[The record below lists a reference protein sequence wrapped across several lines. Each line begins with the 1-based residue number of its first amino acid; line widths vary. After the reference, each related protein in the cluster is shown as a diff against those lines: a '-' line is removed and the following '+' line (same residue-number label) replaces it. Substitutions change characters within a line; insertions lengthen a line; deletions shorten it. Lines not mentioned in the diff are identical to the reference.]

1 MRRPTPETLARSAG
15 LALTV
20 AVVVVALWRAA
31 TDFMLDLEVFQDAG
45 RALLAGQDLYSEHF
59 PSRSGFRF
67 IYPPFGALVFV
78 PLVPL
83 PAAVAQVAWT
93 GATIAAVWAILAMAA
108 VRLSLHRAEIV
119 ALALTGVALLFEPV
133 RANLGFGQI
142 NVFLFLLVTA
152 DVLGFTPRRVRG
164 VLLGVAAGI
173 KITPAAFALMFLVR
187 RDRASLV
194 RAVAA
199 AAATVAVGFLI
210 RPGESFYYWTHE
222 FFVTNRGG
230 TLDFV
235 PNQALSGLLTR
246 AGVPEVLVDPAVYGF
261 FLVAA
266 AAATWGAWRMNR
278 AGRPVDAFLLIALGV
293 FTASPVAVTH
303 HWSGIVIVLP
313 LLLAPR
319 RLPVRLGLAAL
330 ALVHLIG
337 THYAYALTAESALEH
352 QLQWT
357 IGNAQGM
364 TGIAVIVVL
373 LIDAAL
379 SGRPRAGLESDGDP
393 DADRPDT
400 AGPGRGWPV
409 GAGSGTMST

>member
-1 MRRPTPETLARSAG
+1 
-15 LALTV
+15 
-20 AVVVVALWRAA
+20 
-31 TDFMLDLEVFQDAG
+31 
-45 RALLAGQDLYSEHF
+45 
-59 PSRSGFRF
+59 
-67 IYPPFGALVFV
+67 
-78 PLVPL
+78 
-83 PAAVAQVAWT
+83 
-93 GATIAAVWAILAMAA
+93 
-108 VRLSLHRAEIV
+108 
-119 ALALTGVALLFEPV
+119 
-133 RANLGFGQI
+133 
-142 NVFLFLLVTA
+142 
-152 DVLGFTPRRVRG
+152 VRG

-364 TGIAVIVVL
+364 TGIAVLVVL

>member
-1 MRRPTPETLARSAG
+1 
-15 LALTV
+15 
-20 AVVVVALWRAA
+20 
-31 TDFMLDLEVFQDAG
+31 
-45 RALLAGQDLYSEHF
+45 
-59 PSRSGFRF
+59 
-67 IYPPFGALVFV
+67 
-78 PLVPL
+78 
-83 PAAVAQVAWT
+83 
-93 GATIAAVWAILAMAA
+93 
-108 VRLSLHRAEIV
+108 
-119 ALALTGVALLFEPV
+119 
-133 RANLGFGQI
+133 
-142 NVFLFLLVTA
+142 
-152 DVLGFTPRRVRG
+152 
-164 VLLGVAAGI
+164 
-173 KITPAAFALMFLVR
+173 
-187 RDRASLV
+187 
-194 RAVAA
+194 
-199 AAATVAVGFLI
+199 
-210 RPGESFYYWTHE
+210 
-222 FFVTNRGG
+222 
-230 TLDFV
+230 
-235 PNQALSGLLTR
+235 TR

-364 TGIAVIVVL
+364 TGIAVLVVL
-373 LIDAAL
+373 LIDAGL

-400 AGPGRGWPV
+400 AGPGRGWPG
-409 GAGSGTMST
+409 GAGSGCVSAGSDEARPGAVAAAAAPGCCCCSCWWAWPWPPRWAPGGTWATAWSRRCRSASTLRSRPGSACGRSFPSSRWTARSTRCVSPPPAMRPCRGST